1 MSEPLVSLLVPIY
14 NVERYLREC
23 LDSACSQ
30 TLEDIEI
37 ICLNDGS
44 TDSSP
49 DIIREYMARDP
60 RVRMVD
66 KPNSGYGASMN
77 RGLAEARGRYI
88 GILES
93 DDFFE
98 PDALEMLVNAAEK
111 HKAQVAKANFWL
123 YWSVPEEKNELFEVV
138 PKKAAGRAV
147 NPSEEPDIFF
157 AKPSIWSA
165 V

>member
-1 MSEPLVSLLVPIY
+1 MSEPVVSLLVPIY

-49 DIIREYMARDP
+49 DIIREYMARDS

-88 GILES
+88 GIWNS
-93 DDFFE
+93 DDLLRTRC
-98 PDALEMLVNAAEK
+98 AR
-111 HKAQVAKANFWL
+111 VARERRRGA
-123 YWSVPEEKNELFEVV
+123 
-138 PKKAAGRAV
+138 
-147 NPSEEPDIFF
+147 
-157 AKPSIWSA
+157 
-165 V
+165 